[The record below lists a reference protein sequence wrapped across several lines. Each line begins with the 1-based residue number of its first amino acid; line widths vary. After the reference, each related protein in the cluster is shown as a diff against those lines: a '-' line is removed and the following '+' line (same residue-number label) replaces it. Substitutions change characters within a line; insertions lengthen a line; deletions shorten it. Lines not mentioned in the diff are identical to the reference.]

1 MCPNES
7 LSVTRH
13 MPIIR
18 LPWRY
23 LLDCTAD
30 TYIYTLVL
38 DKAILSWNAVDTVH
52 DLVNVNTIGQAL

>member
-1 MCPNES
+1 MCLNES
-7 LSVTRH
+7 LSVTRR

-18 LPWRY
+18 RCP
-23 LLDCTAD
+23 LDCTAD